1 MYLAKVDLNI
11 SDQQR
16 LSIRYNANRFTG
28 INYENSGSTSAAVH
42 TGNSSV
48 RTHNLSGNHTYSIT
62 PLVLLESR
70 FTFTR
75 DDEPGEANSTDPEV
89 VIRQNGTTALNIG
102 RNNFSPRYT
111 NAKTFQWAEALSYI
125 RSRHTYKM
133 GVDMIFQKIDNFF
146 PGNFSGS
153 YTFNS
158 YADFASN
165 KPFSFTQAFAG
176 AGTAG
181 PLSKPNVNELA
192 LYAQDSVRV
201 NDRLTI
207 NYGIRYDLSRFKNP
221 DVQNPNVA
229 LLAQGLDTSR
239 INQDNNNIAGRF
251 GLAYRLTDKGNWTV
265 RGGAGTF
272 YARTP
277 SILTGTAITQNG
289 IQVQTYTLTA
299 NMPTYPAVLSAPP
312 TLNRTPDI
320 YVFAKDYVQP
330 VTHQWNANIEGE
342 IAKNYSLTIG
352 YLGVRGVHLS
362 RSRDINLTPSVATQ
376 GTYADGTPVTFYR
389 HAGRVNPAF
398 GRITVFDSGADSIYH
413 GGFVQLSKRFSQ
425 NFQVLTSYTLAK
437 VIDSRPDFTSVVVGT
452 DDSKNAQDT
461 LNPNAERGRGNA
473 DIRHRWVFSGIWDV
487 NYASKLSNKAAKY
500 LLSGYQV
507 SVVSNVQSGR
517 PLTITAGGD
526 PNNDTNTA
534 SDRAPYVG
542 RNTISGPSFLTAD
555 LRVTRD
561 IALVKD
567 NKANLKLI
575 FEAFNATNRA
585 NYNAITTS
593 QYNYNATTRVFTPNA
608 AFLARTS
615 TFDPRILQLSAKITF

>member
-1 MYLAKVDLNI
+1 MLF
-11 SDQQR
+11 R
-16 LSIRYNANRFTG
+16 
-28 INYENSGSTSAAVH
+28 
-42 TGNSSV
+42 
-48 RTHNLSGNHTYSIT
+48 SGNHTYSIT

-487 NYASKLSNKAAKY
+487 NYASK
-500 LLSGYQV
+500 QI
-507 SVVSNVQSGR
+507 GR
-517 PLTITAGGD
+517 AH
-526 PNNDTNTA
+526 
-534 SDRAPYVG
+534 V
-542 RNTISGPSFLTAD
+542 
-555 LRVTRD
+555 
-561 IALVKD
+561 
-567 NKANLKLI
+567 
-575 FEAFNATNRA
+575 
-585 NYNAITTS
+585 
-593 QYNYNATTRVFTPNA
+593 
-608 AFLARTS
+608 
-615 TFDPRILQLSAKITF
+615 